1 MRHFLAMLTVAFL
14 AITATPL
21 LAQNGQTLNYEQW
34 ERTAEKV
41 EALSVDP
48 QASEAALDDAR
59 ETIVEWR
66 GRLEQGQDVNA
77 DRIATLR
84 NQIEAL
90 GPAPAE
96 GATEDADVATR
107 REELNAQLS
116 TAQAPRLAATEAV
129 SRANS
134 IISQIDEVIRER
146 QALALARQT
155 PSPLLPTSWAAAVS
169 DGFGL
174 IEGVASEVSVQNT
187 SPDVLAEVR
196 PRLPIA
202 GAYLLAA
209 LLLLT
214 FGRRWIDNLPSRLS
228 ARASSYS
235 RAVMAFVVSLGQ
247 IAVPMVGVS
256 LAIRAIQA
264 TGLPGPWTTPFLEA
278 LPVAAV
284 ILFGGIW
291 LARALFPREAIAYT
305 SLQMGED
312 ARVSAG
318 RMVKT
323 LAALLSLHH
332 ILSRAVLPL
341 SGLYEQ
347 GDAQVG
353 RVPLQFSDAAAGVWH
368 VVMVVLAGLAMVKLG
383 NTLRRL
389 TRDAVTQDLSYRH
402 WIVAWA
408 GQLTRIVPILALV
421 AMAAGY
427 INLGNLLVWPWLLSL
442 GLVGLLILLQDFI
455 ADVFNMLQR
464 GAEGAR
470 EGLAPLLI
478 GFALVILSVPVF
490 MVIWGASAQELGEY
504 WVRFRT
510 GVSLGGITLSPG
522 AIITFLIVFVIGY
535 FVTRTIQGAFRNSI
549 LPKTKLDAGGQNAVV
564 SGLGYVGIVLAA
576 MMAITSA
583 GIDLSSLAIVAG
595 ALSVGIG
602 FGLQNIVSNFVSGI
616 ILLIERPV
624 SVGDWIS
631 AGGQQGI
638 VKRISVRST
647 QVETFDKTEVIV
659 PNSDLISQPVT
670 NWTRH
675 NKVGRI
681 IVPVG
686 VAYGSDTRKVER
698 ILREIIEDQPMVAI
712 DPPPAVLF
720 RGLGADSLDFEIR
733 AILADVG
740 AGLGVTSD
748 VLHEIVRR
756 FEEEDIEVPF
766 AQRDIWLRNPE
777 ALTGAKKPTREAP
790 SAPQKHDPALIFDG
804 DADAGDGDR

>member
-59 ETIVEWR
+59 EAVVEWR

-96 GATEDADVATR
+96 GATEDADVAAR

-155 PSPLLPTSWAAAVS
+155 PSPLLPASWAAAVA

-187 SPDVLAEVR
+187 SSEVLSDVR

-247 IAVPMVGVS
+247 IAVPMVGVN

-305 SLQMGED
+305 SLQMGEA

-323 LAALLSLHH
+323 LAALLSVHH
-332 ILSRAVLPL
+332 ILTRAVLPL

-408 GQLTRIVPILALV
+408 GELTRIVPILALV

-470 EGLAPLLI
+470 DGLAPLLI

-504 WVRFRT
+504 WVRFRA

-522 AIITFLIVFVIGY
+522 AIITFLIVFFIGY

-576 MMAITSA
+576 MLAITSA

-777 ALTGAKKPTREAP
+777 ALTGAEKPKREAP

>member
-1 MRHFLAMLTVAFL
+1 MLTVAFL

-59 ETIVEWR
+59 EAVVEWR

-96 GATEDADVATR
+96 GATEDADVAAR

-155 PSPLLPTSWAAAVS
+155 PSPLLPASWAAAVA

-187 SPDVLAEVR
+187 SSEVLSDVR

-247 IAVPMVGVS
+247 IAVPMVGVN

-305 SLQMGED
+305 SLQMGEA

-323 LAALLSLHH
+323 LAALLSVHH
-332 ILSRAVLPL
+332 ILTRAVLPL

-408 GQLTRIVPILALV
+408 GELTRIVPILALV

-470 EGLAPLLI
+470 DGLAPLLI

-504 WVRFRT
+504 WVRFRA

-522 AIITFLIVFVIGY
+522 AIITFLIVFFIGY

-576 MMAITSA
+576 MLAITSA

-777 ALTGAKKPTREAP
+777 ALTGAEKPKREAP

>member
-1 MRHFLAMLTVAFL
+1 MLTVAFL

-66 GRLEQGQDVNA
+66 GQLEQGQDVNA

-96 GATEDADVATR
+96 GETEDGDVAAR

-155 PSPLLPTSWAAAVS
+155 PSPLLPASWAAAVA

-187 SPDVLAEVR
+187 SPEVLSEVR

-247 IAVPMVGVS
+247 IAVPMVGVN
-256 LAIRAIQA
+256 LAIRSIQA

-305 SLQMGED
+305 SLQMGEA

-318 RMVKT
+318 RMVRT
-323 LAALLSLHH
+323 LAALLSVHH
-332 ILSRAVLPL
+332 ILTRAVLPL

-408 GQLTRIVPILALV
+408 GELTRIVPILALV
-421 AMAAGY
+421 AMVAGY

-470 EGLAPLLI
+470 DGLAPLLI

-490 MVIWGASAQELGEY
+490 MVVWGASAQELGEY
-504 WVRFRT
+504 WVRFRA

-522 AIITFLIVFVIGY
+522 AIITFLIVFFIGY

-576 MMAITSA
+576 MLAITSA

-777 ALTGAKKPTREAP
+777 ALTGAEKPTREAP